1 MNRIITKQITTQV
14 GSIRIPGL
22 CCLPEESGPFSAVIV
37 LHGSDGFQT
46 NHRDIAE
53 RLAQAGLAAFAPTWF
68 GGDPARPHWDHL
80 RAEDLLMSVADFQN
94 QTNIPPDRTGL
105 IGFSRGGG
113 LALILGSLLPG
124 TKAIVNYFG
133 LTAWKGG
140 LEELPLLPLNKDNPL
155 EFVRHLT
162 CPILSFHGDQ
172 DTVVP
177 VNNTYA
183 LDEACH
189 RYGVE
194 HRYIVYPGINHSF
207 IWEGEDKHDADAHC
221 DSWNKTIAFLKERL
235 L

>member
-1 MNRIITKQITTQV
+1 MNKIITKRITTQV

-22 CCLPEESGPFSAVIV
+22 CCLPEESGPFSAVII

-53 RLAQAGLAAFAPTWF
+53 KLAQAGLAAFAPTWF

-113 LALILGSLLPG
+113 L
-124 TKAIVNYFG
+124 
-133 LTAWKGG
+133 
-140 LEELPLLPLNKDNPL
+140 EELPLLPLNKDNPL

-183 LDEACH
+183 LDEACR